1 MTDSALLEEKLNVE
15 KIIETFKSGEKDSKD
30 LSIGLEYERIP
41 IVVNTNKNAQYEDV
55 DGICSFLQDVAR
67 ADGWDYIT
75 DNVTNNI
82 IGLKQMHD
90 TITLEPGCQV
100 ELSIQPE
107 SDISDLKQKVK
118 TINSAI
124 MPLLDYHGITL
135 LNYGVQPSTTYPY
148 IKLIPKKRYHLMQ
161 KYMWGILSDVMM
173 RETAG
178 IQCGIDFTS
187 EEDMAKKF
195 NVAQKMSPFMTAMF
209 ANSPIRGGV
218 DTGYKS
224 FRALSWLNTDNDR
237 CGFFNNFE
245 KEFTYKKYVERVLK
259 TPMIFVSRGGNIIDL
274 DGKIDFA
281 EYMRGNY
288 NATMEDFELQAN
300 LCFPDVR
307 LRKFI
312 EIRNHDCVD
321 ENLMWAIP
329 AIYKGIMYNQDALN
343 YMEEFLETFNYSDI
357 CELRYNVVKLALDAK
372 IKNFKV
378 LDIAKEILVTAE
390 NSLKVISP
398 QDISFLEGI
407 KELTFQNLTP
417 AEIILK
423 NWYGLWRQDINK
435 FVKSLAR
442 V

>member
-1 MTDSALLEEKLNVE
+1 MQGLREKLNIE
-15 KIIETFKSGEKDSKD
+15 KIVDTFRRGEKSEDE

-41 IVVNTNKNAQYEDV
+41 VSGERFKNTPYETE
-55 DGICSFLQDVAR
+55 DGIFKFLQNLAKS
-67 ADGWDYIT
+67 DGWDYIT
-75 DNVTNNI
+75 DNVTDNI

-90 TITLEPGCQV
+90 TVTLEPGCQI
-100 ELSIQPE
+100 ELSICPE
-107 SDISDLKQKVK
+107 KSVSGLEKKITS
-118 TINSAI
+118 INYAMKPI
-124 MPLLDYHGITL
+124 LENQGIYL
-135 LNYGVQPSTTYPY
+135 LNYGVQPATTYQH
-148 IKLIPKKRYHLMQ
+148 IKLLPKKRYHLMQ
-161 KYMWGILSDVMM
+161 KYMWGILADVMM

-237 CGFFNNFE
+237 CGFFNKFE
-245 KEFTYKKYVERVLK
+245 KDFTYKKYVERVLK
-259 TPMIFVSRGGNIIDL
+259 TPMIFVNRDSNVISL
-274 DGKIDFA
+274 DGKIDFNK
-281 EYMRGNY
+281 YMSRDY
-288 NATMEDFELQAN
+288 DATMEDFELQAN

-312 EIRNHDCVD
+312 EIRNHDCVSED
-321 ENLMWAIP
+321 LIYAIP
-329 AIYKGIMYNQDALN
+329 AIYEGIMYNPDALS
-343 YMEEFLETFNYSDI
+343 YMEEFFEPFSYSEI
-357 CELRYNVVKLALDAK
+357 SELRYNVVKNALDAK
-372 IKNFKV
+372 IKNIKV
-378 LDIAKEILVTAE
+378 GDIAREILSTAE

-398 QDISFLEGI
+398 QDIQYLEGI

-423 NWYGLWRQDINK
+423 NWYGIWNQDVHK
-435 FVKSLAR
+435 FVKSFI